1 MLTSFVSAAVAVV
14 LVAVPATVF
23 GQTATLAVPA
33 TPVITAPTS
42 VAAAPAIPSLV
53 SPNIV
58 ANGDMI
64 STLTAS
70 GKFTV
75 LVKAI
80 DSVNLTS
87 VLKGTPGLTLFAP
100 TDDAFR
106 ALPPSQLSQLMA
118 KSNAATL
125 QRLLVYHLVNL
136 SLDSSK
142 IRGAKGPVP
151 TVEQSQ
157 LVVDGSANVLKV
169 NDANIIQ
176 ADIHATNGIIHV
188 VDKVLVP
195 SDITLPTATAAAPPT
210 TATGG

>member
-1 MLTSFVSAAVAVV
+1 MLSRFVSAAAAVV
-14 LVAVPATVF
+14 LVAAPATVLA
-23 GQTATLAVPA
+23 QTVAPMAPMA
-33 TPVITAPTS
+33 PMSAAPTPS
-42 VAAAPAIPSLV
+42 APSAPSMM

-64 STLTAS
+64 STLAAS
-70 GKFTV
+70 GKFTI
-75 LVKAI
+75 LIKAI
-80 DSVNLTS
+80 DSVNLTP
-87 VLKGTPGLTLFAP
+87 VVKATPGLTLFAP

-142 IRGAKGPVP
+142 IKGAKGPVP
-151 TVEQSQ
+151 TVEQST
-157 LVVDGSANVLKV
+157 LVVDGSADVLKV

-176 ADIHATNGIIHV
+176 ADVHATNGIIHV

-195 SDITLPTATAAAPPT
+195 SDITLPAASAAAPPT
-210 TATGG
+210 TASGG